1 MTKISASLNVNKK
14 KQITCD
20 NCDYEF
26 CSSKD
31 FWKDFAYVNEV
42 PLAGVGGKPYTNGSS
57 ALLRTFYCPSCA
69 TLLDSETALAGDP
82 YLNDIVKV

>member
-1 MTKISASLNVNKK
+1 MTKISASLKVNKN
-14 KQITCD
+14 KQIACD

-26 CSSKD
+26 CSSKE
-31 FWKDFAYVNEV
+31 FWKNFSYVNEV
-42 PLAGVGGKPYTNGSS
+42 RLTGVGGKPYTNASS

-82 YLNDIVKV
+82 YLNDIVKI